1 MRALFMVL
9 ALVAAAA
16 LPAAAQQKAAGGSS
30 KAAGRSAAAAPPA
43 PVNLNTATQAQ
54 IEALPGI
61 GPKVAQRIIEYRQKN
76 GQFKKI
82 EDVMNVK
89 GIGEKSFLKLK
100 PYLTVTEKAEHPGAS
115 PR

>member
-30 KAAGRSAAAAPPA
+30 KAAGRPAAAAPSA

>member
-1 MRALFMVL
+1 MRALFIVF
-9 ALVAAAA
+9 ALVALAA
-16 LPAAAQQKAAGGSS
+16 LPASAQSQKASGGSTRS
-30 KAAGRSAAAAPPA
+30 SAAKPAATPSA

-82 EDVMNVK
+82 EE
-89 GIGEKSFLKLK
+89 ILESSRFC
-100 PYLTVTEKAEHPGAS
+100 
-115 PR
+115 R

>member
-9 ALVAAAA
+9 AILAVAA
-16 LPAAAQQKAAGGSS
+16 LPASAQSKAAGGSAKSATS
-30 KAAGRSAAAAPPA
+30 KPAATPSS

-100 PYLTVTEKAEHPGAS
+100 PYLTVSEKADHPGT
-115 PR
+115 PQR